1 MKILILGGTG
11 YLGSN
16 IVQRLLEDDHELF
29 CILRPSSDKSKL
41 LELTHSSNL
50 KYLSN
55 DLFQIKCLLEQEHI
69 DWLINTS
76 CSYKINETLYG
87 DLLDSNISFPLKVIN
102 IAAKCGVKNYLSTGT
117 SLPVMC
123 NDYSFF
129 KSKYDEICEY
139 IAKSN
144 NLNYINLSLEMF
156 YGGINEPKSRFLKMC
171 LTKLIDNL
179 PIELTSGNQK
189 RDIVRVEDVVNCISF
204 LVTNHIFS
212 GYTKLPFGTGEQL
225 SVKAI
230 VENMKTILGSKSV
243 LKFGVIKSRNIEPN
257 TVADI
262 SWYKEYGL
270 SPCYSIL
277 DGLSNYCKNEL
288 KKLAVGVI
296 NILKSSKIIF
306 KYVYY
311 ICNFNLNINSYVAP
325 RSLYNV

>member
-16 IVQRLLEDDHELF
+16 IVQRLLEDNQELF
-29 CILRPSSDKSKL
+29 CILRPTSDKSKL

-76 CSYKINETLYG
+76 CLYKINETLYG
-87 DLLDSNISFPLKVIN
+87 DLLDSNITFPLQVIN
-102 IAAKCGVKNYLSTGT
+102 LAAKCGVKNYLSTGT

-171 LTKLIDNL
+171 LNKLVDNL
-179 PIELTSGNQK
+179 PIELTSGKQK

-204 LVTNHIFS
+204 LITNHNFS
-212 GYTKLPFGTGEQL
+212 GYTKLPFGSGEQL

-230 VENMKTILGSKSV
+230 VENMKTIIGSKSV
-243 LKFGVIKSRNIEPN
+243 LNFGVIKSRNIEPD
-257 TVADI
+257 TLADI
-262 SWYKEYGL
+262 SWCKEYGL
-270 SPCYSIL
+270 NPCYSIVN
-277 DGLSNYCKNEL
+277 GLSNYCRNEL
-288 KKLAVGVI
+288 IKLRGGVI
-296 NILKSSKIIF
+296 NILNYLQIIF
-306 KYVYY
+306 KCIYY
-311 ICNFNLNINSYVAP
+311 ICIFNLNINSYAAP
-325 RSLYNV
+325 RSL

>member
-1 MKILILGGTG
+1 MNILILGGTG

-16 IVQRLLEDDHELF
+16 IVQRLLEDNHELF

-76 CSYKINETLYG
+76 CAYKINETLYG
-87 DLLDSNISFPLKVIN
+87 DLLDSNISFPLQVIN
-102 IAAKCGVKNYLSTGT
+102 LATKCGVKNYLSTGT

-139 IAKSN
+139 IAKFN

-171 LTKLIDNL
+171 LNKLVENL

-189 RDIVRVEDVVNCISF
+189 RDIVRVEDVVNCIST
-204 LVTNHIFS
+204 LIKKGIS
-212 GYTKLPFGTGEQL
+212 RGYTKLSFGSGEQL
-225 SVKAI
+225 SVKSI
-230 VENMKTILGSKSV
+230 VEYMKIITGSYSEI
-243 LKFGVIKSRNIEPN
+243 KFGTVKFRKEEPN
-257 TVADI
+257 TIADL
-262 SWYKEYGL
+262 SWCNKYGIK
-270 SPCYSIL
+270 PKYSIL
-277 DGLSNYCKNEL
+277 EGIRDYCTSN
-288 KKLAVGVI
+288 
-296 NILKSSKIIF
+296 IIE
-306 KYVYY
+306 
-311 ICNFNLNINSYVAP
+311 NFIFSHK
-325 RSLYNV
+325 RK